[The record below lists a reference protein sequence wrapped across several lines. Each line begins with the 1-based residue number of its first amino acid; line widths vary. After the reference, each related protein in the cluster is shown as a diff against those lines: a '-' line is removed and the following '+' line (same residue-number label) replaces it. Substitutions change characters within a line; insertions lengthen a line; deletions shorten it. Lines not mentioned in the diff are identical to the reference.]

1 MSALAS
7 QPVRVLVSGLGPV
20 TCLGF
25 GMDDL
30 VEGMADFTVMQ
41 DTELKAERVRA
52 RFGIVRDFDLSEFID
67 TRRPYLDPQ
76 SRCALASAAL
86 ALESAGVEAD
96 EVDPLRCGLS
106 FATVLGNLETQ
117 MLFQRQVD
125 EKGMRL
131 GSPVLFSHAYANSTN
146 SILSIEF
153 SLRGYNQN
161 FCGDLLCGAQALE
174 AAALAIRAGKAE
186 LMVAGGADVTG
197 PELLD
202 RLRRSASPDAPQ
214 PGQGAALL
222 VLEGQD
228 SVERREGYAFC
239 EVGAII
245 CRGIRGQRS
254 VDRMAEA
261 ARAVVREAM
270 DEAHVWEGDI
280 GAVFLCV
287 GGAFPAEAREVGKK
301 ALQAFSQVP
310 VTTVKHFVGETFA
323 AGFPLECALAADVL
337 NNGYVPPKVTLQ
349 GRRRGVEF
357 LVEQQPEPMLGHSAL
372 VVGCTPDLA
381 AAAILRAL

>member
-7 QPVRVLVSGLGPV
+7 QPVRVLISGLGPV
-20 TCLGF
+20 TGLGF

-30 VEGMADFTVMQ
+30 VEGMADFTVMR
-41 DTELKAERVRA
+41 DTELMAERLRRA
-52 RFGIVRDFDLSEFID
+52 FGIVRDFDLSEFTK

-76 SRCALASAAL
+76 SRCALAGAAI

-96 EVDPLRCGLS
+96 EVDPWRCGLS

-125 EKGMRL
+125 EKGIRL

-153 SLRGYNQN
+153 NLRGYNQN
-161 FCGDLLCGAQALE
+161 FCGDLLCGAQAIE
-174 AAALAIRAGKAE
+174 AAALAIRSGKAE
-186 LMVAGGADVTG
+186 LMLAGGADVTG

-202 RLRRSASPDAPQ
+202 RLRKGASPEAPL
-214 PGQGAALL
+214 PAQGAALL
-222 VLEGQD
+222 VLESQD

-239 EVGAII
+239 ELGAIA
-245 CRGIRGQRS
+245 CRGIRAEGS
-254 VDRMAEA
+254 ADATAEA
-261 ARAVVREAM
+261 LRALVKEVM

-280 GAVFLCV
+280 GVVFLSSGIAV
-287 GGAFPAEAREVGKK
+287 HPAARDVEKR
-301 ALQAFSQVP
+301 ALRAFSQVP
-310 VTTVKHFVGETFA
+310 VATAKHFAGETFA
-323 AGFPLECALAADVL
+323 AGFPLECAFAADVL
-337 NNGYVPPKVTLQ
+337 NNGYVPPKVTFQ
-349 GRRRGVEF
+349 SRRRGVEF
-357 LVEQQPEPMLGHSAL
+357 WVEQQPEPMLGHSAL
-372 VVGCTPDLA
+372 VVGCTADLA